1 MGEQVSKTLLNL
13 LNEMNNLECQELKI
27 EGALFVRRCNKIISE
42 KVNYLEKLLDSETS
56 KLGHKKNDISK
67 SYILKTYRQKL
78 NELYKEYYIQYVN
91 IQDGLQEARFNQRV
105 VMIQY
110 QQLIN
115 KREIEL
121 KSSEYIEYMNK
132 KKVLMQKLN
141 LANNSKEYNE
151 IYNQINNLKSP
162 LQSNDTQK
170 EKLKMENEKYQRI
183 MNSCNQKFLTCR
195 ANFEHQINNEF
206 LVSTQLV
213 VAPENGV
220 WDKIKYFFSNIFSK
234 NKKYQELIENYRN
247 MVDKIDTEKIISQ
260 MREDTIRFVEEILDI
275 KENFALAS

>member
-1 MGEQVSKTLLNL
+1 MGEQVSKALLNL
-13 LNEMNNLECQELKI
+13 LNEMKTLESQELKI

-42 KVNYLEKLLDSETS
+42 KVNYLEMLLNDETS
-56 KLGHKKNDISK
+56 KLGHKREDISK
-67 SYILKTYRQKL
+67 SYITKTYREKL

-91 IQDGLQEARFNQRV
+91 IQNELQEARFNQRV
-105 VMIQY
+105 VMIKY

-121 KSSEYIEYMNK
+121 KSPEYIEYMNK

-162 LQSNDTQK
+162 LQSNDIQK
-170 EKLKMENEKYQRI
+170 EELKVENEKYQRI
-183 MNSCNQKFLTCR
+183 MNSCKQKFLTCR

-213 VAPENGV
+213 VVNENSIF
-220 WDKIKYFFSNIFSK
+220 DKIKNFFSNIFSK
-234 NKKYQELIENYRN
+234 KQKYQELIENYRN

-260 MREDTIRFVEEILDI
+260 MREDTITFVEEILEI